1 MFAHTLKCPIL
12 PDFTDS
18 LKVREK
24 GGEGLRE
31 GEEVRRRR
39 IKSRDNERE
48 AKNEFSGGKQQDNDS
63 QRYIDITALQ

>member
-24 GGEGLRE
+24 EGGGPERGR
-31 GEEVRRRR
+31 GSEEE
-39 IKSRDNERE
+39 KDQ
-48 AKNEFSGGKQQDNDS
+48 KQRQ
-63 QRYIDITALQ
+63 